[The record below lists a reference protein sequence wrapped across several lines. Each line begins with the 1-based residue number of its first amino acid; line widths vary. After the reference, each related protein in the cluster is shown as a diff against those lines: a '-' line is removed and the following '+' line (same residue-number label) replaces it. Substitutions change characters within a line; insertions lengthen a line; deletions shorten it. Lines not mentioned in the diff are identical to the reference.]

1 MTNKEPTKNV
11 KVAVNLITVSVL
23 DSLAADLVK
32 LNLGDAAQKAVI
44 ELIEAKKEESVFDV
58 PRRSKKSSTA
68 KPIAKERQ
76 CFHEKDGKK
85 CSAFITDKTSKLCWV
100 HMSEKQKESY
110 RKQKAAKK

>member
-32 LNLGDAAQKAVI
+32 LNLGDAAQQAVI

-58 PRRSKKSSTA
+58 KKKKKSTTA